1 MKVSVKYWQSSIAVV
16 MVAIALIMSTPMV
29 FAGNPNPGV
38 LPPNSHPQGLTYGEW
53 SARWWQYAVSVPGV
67 PGQDVFNHCPA
78 EPSGHVWFLEGTMTA
93 VPPPTRS
100 CTVPSGTMILFPII
114 NAEWSVVEAQANGG
128 ACFIPAIPSG
138 TSEPALRACAKAAMD
153 LVTVVEADVD
163 GVPLQGLTPPSSP
176 YRVQSPLFTFTA
188 VPGNLFVPAGPSQ
201 SVSDGYWI
209 MLTPLSKGTHIVH
222 FHGEAPSLPFTIDT
236 TYNLTIG

>member
-1 MKVSVKYWQSSIAVV
+1 MKLGMKYWRSSPVV
-16 MVAIALIMSTPMV
+16 VGIFVALIGATV
-29 FAGNPNPGV
+29 AFAGNPNPGV
-38 LPPNSHPQGLTYGEW
+38 LPPNSHPHGLTYGEW

-78 EPSGHVWFLEGTMTA
+78 EPSGHVWFLEGTTE
-93 VPPPTRS
+93 VPPPPRS

-114 NAEWSVVEAQANGG
+114 NAEWSVAEAQANGD
-128 ACFIPAIPSG
+128 ACFIPATPSG
-138 TSEPALRACAKAAMD
+138 TSEPALRACAKAAID
-153 LVTVVEADVD
+153 QVTVVKADVD
-163 GVPLQGLTPPSSP
+163 GVPLQDLTPPSSP

-222 FHGEAPSLPFTIDT
+222 FHGEAPSLAFTIDT
-236 TYNLTIG
+236 TYTLTVG